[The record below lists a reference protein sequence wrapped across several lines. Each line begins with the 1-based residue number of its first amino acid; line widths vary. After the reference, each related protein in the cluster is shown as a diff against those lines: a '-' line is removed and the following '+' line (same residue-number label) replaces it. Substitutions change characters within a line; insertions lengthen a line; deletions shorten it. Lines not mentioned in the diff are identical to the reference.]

1 MKNFHIIMTK
11 FGRIS
16 ITMSEEHK
24 RYLKN
29 MKKNKIII
37 IITQILLILV
47 ILIAWQIAAN
57 NNLINTFISSS
68 PKKILETIV
77 TLYKDKILFH
87 HIFTTIYE
95 VLISFIISSSLGL
108 IIAAIL
114 WRYNFI
120 YKVLDPYL
128 TILNSMPK
136 VSLGPIIIIISGATS
151 KSIIIMALFISLII
165 TIIDIHHAFI
175 ETDQNKIKFLKSL
188 NATKWQIFIKLI
200 LPSNLS
206 TIISTCKVNM
216 SLIFVGVIT
225 GEFLVS
231 KSGIGYLIMY
241 GSQIFNLN
249 LVMTGIILLAI
260 MATLI
265 YYIIILI
272 EKKLLQ
278 K

>member
-1 MKNFHIIMTK
+1 
-11 FGRIS
+11 
-16 ITMSEEHK
+16 MSEEHK

-29 MKKNKIII
+29 MQKNKIII
-37 IITQILLILV
+37 LITQISLIAV
-47 ILIAWQIAAN
+47 IIIAWQIAAN

-68 PKKILETIV
+68 PKKILETII

-108 IIAAIL
+108 ILAAIL

-165 TIIDIHHAFI
+165 TIIDIHHAFN

-188 NATKWQIFIKLI
+188 NATNWQIFTKLI

-231 KSGIGYLIMY
+231 KAGVGYIIMY
-241 GSQIFNLN
+241 GSQVFNLN
-249 LVMTGIILLAI
+249 LVMTGIIILSV
-260 MATLI
+260 MASLM
-265 YYIIILI
+265 YYFIIQI
-272 EKKLLQ
+272 EKIINTH
-278 K
+278 